1 MSIGANI
8 KRIRNLK
15 GMTQKELGLAIGFD
29 ERNADVRIAQ
39 YESGVRS
46 PKEKY
51 INGLAHALDVEPFA
65 LTVPDIDSDIGLMH
79 TLFAIEDLYGLTIAE
94 IDGTICLRLKKNSKS
109 FSNLFERFN
118 DWKKESDKLRDE
130 DISQEDYD
138 HWRFTYPRVEAER
151 FKARMDELRE
161 QKKNEENPDK

>member
-15 GMTQKELGLAIGFD
+15 GMTQKELGIAIGFD

-51 INGLAHALDVEPFA
+51 INGLAFALNVEPFA
-65 LTVPDIDSDIGLMH
+65 LTTPDIDSDIGLMH
-79 TLFAIEDLYGLTIAE
+79 TLFAIEDLYGLTVGE
-94 IDGTICLRLKKNSKS
+94 IDGTICLRLKRNSKS
-109 FSNLFERFN
+109 FQNLFGRFQ
-118 DWKKESDKLRDE
+118 DWKNESDKLKDE
-130 DISQEDYD
+130 DISKEDYD
-138 HWRFTYPRVEAER
+138 HWRFTYPRVPAER
-151 FKARMDELRE
+151 FRDGQDELR
-161 QKKNEENPDK
+161 QKRKEEIPE